1 MAFLIGGANSA
12 AADDAGVA
20 NSCRFNDGDSDYLN
34 RSWGS
39 GNQKTWTFS
48 VWVKR
53 STLGTEQ
60 HLFGQRE
67 DDSNRTNIFFTSGDL
82 LNIRSNSSAAGLHV
96 NVITNQVFRDVS
108 AWYHIV
114 VAVDTEQGT
123 AANRVKTYV
132 NGTQVTSFGTATY
145 PAEDATLVIN
155 NAVAH
160 EVGSYD
166 TSAGFFDGYMAE
178 VVWIDGTQYAA
189 SNFGEFDSDS
199 PTIWKPK
206 DSSDIKELT
215 FGTNGFYLDFEDSS
229 NLGNDANGGTDWT
242 EYNLAATNQTTDT
255 PSNNFCTMNP
265 LASQSGSNASSDVV
279 TFAEGNLDLSAI
291 ISESAVGTIG
301 VAAGK
306 WYWEVKVITTQDGI
320 IIGGC
325 NEHFH
330 LDAELG
336 YESPTSETGAKIFG
350 YYGSNG
356 NSFIAISDGTSQSYG
371 AAINSNNNII
381 GVALDV
387 DSADQTCTF
396 YLNGSTQGS
405 LDITNL
411 DVGEFYFPAVGN
423 WSASACAFSM
433 NFGNPTYAN
442 SSSVADENGY
452 GAFEYAPPS
461 GYLALCTKNL
471 GSDGG

>member
-12 AADDAGVA
+12 VAEEGVA
-20 NSCRFNDGDSDYLN
+20 NSCRFDGTSAYMSRSLGDGD
-34 RSWGS
+34 RR
-39 GNQKTWTFS
+39 TWTFS
-48 VWVKR
+48 TWIKLGGVGGGSSR
-53 STLGTEQ
+53 IFSSYTDTSTSFYIGFSSDDFYIFGENGNT
-60 HLFGQRE
+60 LFA
-67 DDSNRTNIFFTSGDL
+67 SL
-82 LNIRSNSSAAGLHV
+82 
-96 NVITNQVFRDVS
+96 ITDQKFRDIS

-114 VAVDTEQGT
+114 VAFDTTQGT
-123 AANRVKTYV
+123 ASNRTKLYV
-132 NGTQVTSFGTATY
+132 NGTQVTSFSTETY
-145 PAEDATLVIN
+145 PDENEQLELNRDGKTHYIGQ
-155 NAVAH
+155 
-160 EVGSYD
+160 EGSSSGY
-166 TSAGFFDGYMAE
+166 FNGYMAE
-178 VVWIDGTQYAA
+178 VVFIGGTAYAA
-189 SNFGEFDSDS
+189 SDFGEFDEDS

-206 DSSDIKELT
+206 DSSDIKALT

-229 NLGNDANGGTDWT
+229 NLGNDANGGTDWGET
-242 EYNLAATNQTTDT
+242 NLAATDQTTDT
-255 PSNNFCTMNP
+255 PSNNFCVMNP
-265 LASQSGSNASSDVV
+265 LASQAGSNPSSDVV
-279 TFAEGNLDLSAI
+279 TFAEGNLDVSAI
-291 ISESAVGTIG
+291 ISETTIGTMG

-320 IIGGC
+320 TIGGC
-325 NEHFH
+325 NQHFH

-336 YESPTSETGAKIFG
+336 YESPASATGAKIFG

-356 NSFIAISDGTSQSYG
+356 NSFIAVGDGTSQSYG

-411 DVGEFYFPAVGN
+411 DTGELYFPAVGN
-423 WSASACAFSM
+423 WSASASAFSM

-442 SSSVADENGY
+442 TSDAADENGY

-471 GSDGG
+471 GSTGG

>member
-12 AADDAGVA
+12 AYTGYTVA
-20 NSCRFNDGDSDYLN
+20 NSCRFNDGDSAYLS
-34 RSWGS
+34 RSIGS
-39 GNQKTWTFS
+39 GNQKTFTFS
-48 VWVKR
+48 AWVKR

-67 DDSNRTNIFFTSGDL
+67 ADSDRTNIFFTSGDL
-82 LNIRSNSSAAGLHV
+82 LNIRSNSTGAGLHV
-96 NVITNQVFRDVS
+96 NVITTQVFRDPS

-114 VAVDTEQGT
+114 VAVDTEDGT

-155 NAVAH
+155 NAVSH

-166 TSAGFFDGYMAE
+166 TSAGYFDGYMAE

-189 SNFGEFDSDS
+189 SNFGEFDEDS
-199 PTIWKPK
+199 PTIWKPT
-206 DSSDIKELT
+206 DVSGLT

-229 NLGNDANGGTDWT
+229 NLGNDANGGTDWGET
-242 EYNLAATNQTTDT
+242 NLAATDQSSDT
-255 PSNNFCTMNP
+255 PTNNFCVMNP
-265 LASQSGSNASSDVV
+265 LASQAGSNASNDVV
-279 TFAEGNLDLSAI
+279 TFAEGNLDVSAI
-291 ISESAVGTIG
+291 ISETTIGTMG

-320 IIGGC
+320 TIGGC

-336 YESPTSETGAKIFG
+336 YESPASATGAKIFG

-356 NSFIAISDGTSQSYG
+356 NSFIAVGDGTSQSYG

-411 DVGEFYFPAVGN
+411 GAGEFYFPAVGN
-423 WSASACAFSM
+423 WSASAAAFSM

-442 SSSVADENGY
+442 TSDAADENCY

-471 GSDGG
+471 GSTGG